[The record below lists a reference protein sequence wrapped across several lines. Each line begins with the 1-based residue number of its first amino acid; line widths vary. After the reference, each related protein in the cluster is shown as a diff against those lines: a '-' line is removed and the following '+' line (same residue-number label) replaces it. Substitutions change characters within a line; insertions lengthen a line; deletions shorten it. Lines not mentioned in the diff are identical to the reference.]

1 MAGFSSLLTKE
12 LSTLSKYFKHNLDT
26 QVLKH
31 RVLSNDL
38 VSLLP
43 QNWRSSLGTLR
54 RSREARPTIQPFR
67 VIFFL
72 HNILNFGLA
81 EAPEDMRYYC
91 SVSGCFPFTSF
102 TPNRGGQWWAR
113 KQILFTMW
121 ILLFRLQPTPF
132 LFTWI
137 WSRIISVL
145 VLYTL
150 NLSVFIQAI

>member
-1 MAGFSSLLTKE
+1 MAGFSSLLIKE

-113 KQILFTMW
+113 KQILFTCESSSFVSN
-121 ILLFRLQPTPF
+121 LPLFSSPEFEAELFPF
-132 LFTWI
+132 LF
-137 WSRIISVL
+137 
-145 VLYTL
+145 
-150 NLSVFIQAI
+150 FIL